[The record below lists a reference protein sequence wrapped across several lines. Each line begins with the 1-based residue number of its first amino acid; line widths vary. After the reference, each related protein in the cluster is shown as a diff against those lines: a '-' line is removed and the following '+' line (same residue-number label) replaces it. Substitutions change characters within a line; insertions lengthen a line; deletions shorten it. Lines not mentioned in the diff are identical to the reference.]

1 MTGKNQH
8 YIPSFV
14 QRAFGIRTK
23 RRQWIWRFGR
33 EGEPECRRIKKTGS
47 EDYFYS
53 EPSADGRPTLDDA
66 ITVVEDRVSSTLND
80 IRSRLL
86 GDPVEA
92 AGAAAVVAHL
102 ATRTAHVRSTFGD
115 GVSRLLE
122 RTEEL
127 FAEPANVGAMLGL
140 DGEEPNRLVREV
152 IGKELD
158 RWRSEIAASGIPAGV
173 LERVGFAL
181 LKENW
186 GDFAGQLSDLAARLV
201 DEVRGRTGEA
211 IRDGHRKGLEAAEG
225 SSGFE
230 ATLRTFEWTVES
242 GPPTG
247 AVLPDCVV
255 VAFDADGNA
264 GNHLVVGVKRL
275 HAVAMAV
282 SPEKLLVGARPGF
295 ALPAFDYNE
304 EAAKLCHD
312 FLLAP
317 RNDAEAERLRGMIG
331 TGLGLALEE
340 SLEGA
345 FDEFMPKRANAARD
359 PEVGE
364 GSRGWVPTAQLDYDV
379 RVTGWRDESVNR
391 GVEDMLRTFVDPI
404 AQALP
409 LDRLDGITVAEDYPA
424 TVRAVDRGYEGAPPA
439 ETVSAEVGVGI
450 AKTVLVR
457 RSRVVK
463 GRIVLST
470 TVCAAMTADDRMA
483 ADWGVQALVSQLARV
498 AMIRMVDEALPGRL
512 LAPVGDGIGGWLYEY
527 VDGVPDVYVAS
538 WTAAAF
544 VDGAATAEREREL
557 LAWGLDRLRTT
568 VAAARAYTGEATVT
582 EFFDA
587 VLPAIGDVLSFAASL
602 LGHCGSSGLPPV
614 DDEGDLA
621 AALERAGLARWLDV
635 YRADLERFRCR
646 LGRWES
652 FEEFLVFGRHVERL
666 LWGLGMIVWEDGE
679 TMRYRMADGDVLFGA
694 GGVNGSIGVESRGP
708 V

>member
-1 MTGKNQH
+1 MSGKNQH

-53 EPSADGRPTLDDA
+53 EPSADGRPSLDDA
-66 ITVVEDRVSSTLND
+66 ITALEDRISSTLND
-80 IRSRLL
+80 IRSGSP
-86 GDPVEA
+86 GDPVDAE
-92 AGAAAVVAHL
+92 GAAAVVAHL

-115 GVSRLLE
+115 GVRRLLE

-127 FAEPANVGAMLGL
+127 FAAPANVGAMLGL
-140 DGEEPNRLVREV
+140 DGEEPNRFVREV
-152 IGKELD
+152 IANELD
-158 RWRSEIAASGIPAGV
+158 RWRPEIAATGIPIDV

-186 GDFAGQLSDLAARLV
+186 GDVAGQFADLAARLV

-211 IRDGHRKGLEAAEG
+211 IRDGHNRGLETAEG
-225 SSGFE
+225 SSGLE

-242 GPPTG
+242 GPATG
-247 AVLPDCVV
+247 AVLP
-255 VAFDADGNA
+255 AFG
-264 GNHLVVGVKRL
+264 
-275 HAVAMAV
+275 
-282 SPEKLLVGARPGF
+282 
-295 ALPAFDYNE
+295 YNE
-304 EAAKLCHD
+304 DAARLSHD
-312 FLLAP
+312 FFLAP
-317 RNDAEAERLRGMIG
+317 RNDAETEGLRDTVG

-345 FDEFMPKRANAARD
+345 FDEFMPRRANAATD
-359 PEVGE
+359 PDARK
-364 GSRGWVPTAQLDYDV
+364 GSMGWMPTAQLGYDV
-379 RVTGWRDESVNR
+379 RVAGWGDESVNR
-391 GVEDMLRTFVDPI
+391 GVEDLLRAYVDAI

-409 LDRLDGITVAEDYPA
+409 LDRLDGIAVGEDYPA

-450 AKTVLVR
+450 AKTVTVR
-457 RSRVVK
+457 RSGVVK

-470 TVCAAMTADDRMA
+470 AVCAAITADDRLA

-512 LAPVGDGIGGWLYEY
+512 FAPAGGGLAGWLYEY
-527 VDGVPDVYVAS
+527 VDGVPDAYIAS

-544 VDGAATAEREREL
+544 VDGGATAGREREL
-557 LAWGLDRLRTT
+557 LAWGLERLRTT
-568 VAAARAYTGEATVT
+568 AATARRAYTGEVTVT

-587 VLPAIGDVLSFAASL
+587 VLPAIGNVLSFAASL
-602 LGHCGSSGLPPV
+602 LGHCGASGLPEV
-614 DDEGDLA
+614 DGDDDLA
-621 AALERAGLARWLDV
+621 EALERAGLGGWLEV
-635 YRADLERFRCR
+635 YRADLERFRRR
-646 LGRWES
+646 LGGWES
-652 FEEFLVFGRHVERL
+652 FKEFLEFGRHVERL
-666 LWGLGMIVWEDGE
+666 LWGIGMIVWEDGE
-679 TMRYRMADGDVLFGA
+679 TMRYRMADGDVLFGTGA
-694 GGVNGSIGVESRGP
+694 AR
-708 V
+708 